1 MSEGV
6 EPRLVDA
13 PLAKPAQPT
22 ESMPREERAR
32 LSGYRRR
39 FGIVY
44 VLLALATGV
53 AVGALIVEALR
64 DPAPSESLPTGTA
77 QAGPSEPGELGAM
90 QIADQVQRNYRL
102 PNGDELVNV
111 VASRNT
117 LQDGNLGYL
126 RVGYQVIRPGDGFK
140 DKDSLLVQPEDAIQY
155 SLCGAGQSCAIP
167 GTASTDRGIL
177 VRRMGLE
184 LALRTLKFDPSVD
197 NVTVFLGPI
206 PPPAGVDGVVLI
218 GAEHSGELF
227 GLLADMQMPY
237 VLTWALDPSGQHSCV
252 GFDNRIAAM
261 RVANYLADIGH
272 REFAMIHGVIE
283 GNDRARPVLGASGD
297 VPAGFRQMVD
307 EYYRSLSKK
316 QN

>member
-13 PLAKPAQPT
+13 PLATPAQPS
-22 ESMPREERAR
+22 ESVPREERAR

-64 DPAPSESLPTGTA
+64 DPTPSEAVPTGSTP
-77 QAGPSEPGELGAM
+77 QLPVSEPGELGAM

-126 RVGYQVIRPGDGFK
+126 RVRFQVIRPGDGFK
-140 DKDSLLVQPEDAIQY
+140 DKDSLLVQPDDAIQY

-206 PPPAGVDGVVLI
+206 PPPAGVDAVVLMYRRNVLENQNPGLLSQPI
-218 GAEHSGELF
+218 SRTLPGAERRIEP
-227 GLLADMQMPY
+227 GLMPADVARRVDQ
-237 VLTWALDPSGQHSCV
+237 LTRSNLYYGVYQLIGGRDALLQLQPFPKG
-252 GFDNRIAAM
+252 
-261 RVANYLADIGH
+261 
-272 REFAMIHGVIE
+272 
-283 GNDRARPVLGASGD
+283 
-297 VPAGFRQMVD
+297 
-307 EYYRSLSKK
+307 
-316 QN
+316 

>member
-13 PLAKPAQPT
+13 PLAKPAQT
-22 ESMPREERAR
+22 SDVPREERAR

-64 DPAPSESLPTGTA
+64 DPAPSETVPTGKA
-77 QAGPSEPGELGAM
+77 QFNPSEPGELGAM

-126 RVGYQVIRPGDGFK
+126 RVRFQIIRPGDGFK

-155 SLCGAGQSCAIP
+155 SRCGAGQSCAIP
-167 GTASTDRGIL
+167 GTASADRGIL

-184 LALRTLKFDPSVD
+184 LALRTMKFDPSVD

-206 PPPAGVDGVVLI
+206 PPPQGVDGVVLMYRRNVLESQNPGI
-218 GAEHSGELF
+218 LSQPISRTLPGSESLIQPG
-227 GLLADMQMPY
+227 QMPSA
-237 VLTWALDPSGQHSCV
+237 VARRVDQLTRSNLYYGVYQLIGGRDALLQLQPFPKG
-252 GFDNRIAAM
+252 
-261 RVANYLADIGH
+261 
-272 REFAMIHGVIE
+272 
-283 GNDRARPVLGASGD
+283 
-297 VPAGFRQMVD
+297 
-307 EYYRSLSKK
+307 
-316 QN
+316 

>member
-1 MSEGV
+1 MPAPASESV
-6 EPRLVDA
+6 
-13 PLAKPAQPT
+13 
-22 ESMPREERAR
+22 PREERAR

-44 VLLALATGV
+44 VVLALATGL

-64 DPAPSESLPTGTA
+64 DPAPAETVPQGTA
-77 QAGPSEPGELGAM
+77 LAGPSEPGELGAM

-126 RVGYQVIRPGDGFK
+126 RVGYQIIRPGDGFK
-140 DKDSLLVQPEDAIQY
+140 DKDSLLVQPEDAIQF
-155 SLCGAGQSCAIP
+155 SLCGAGQGCAIP
-167 GTASTDRGIL
+167 GTASADRGIL

-206 PPPAGVDGVVLI
+206 PPPAGVDGVVMMYRRNVLESQNPGLLSQPLSRTLPGSGSLIQPGQMPSAVARRVDQLTRANLYYGVYQLI
-218 GAEHSGELF
+218 GGRDA
-227 GLLADMQMPY
+227 LLQLQPF
-237 VLTWALDPSGQHSCV
+237 PKG
-252 GFDNRIAAM
+252 
-261 RVANYLADIGH
+261 
-272 REFAMIHGVIE
+272 
-283 GNDRARPVLGASGD
+283 
-297 VPAGFRQMVD
+297 
-307 EYYRSLSKK
+307 
-316 QN
+316 